1 MQMWSLFRLKE
12 AECLQGLF
20 EILLCDAV
28 DLLQLIF

>member
-1 MQMWSLFRLKE
+1 MQMWSLFRLKG

-28 DLLQLIF
+28 ELLKLIF